1 MTPDD
6 LVEKT
11 KEVLANTFVLYM
23 KAHSYHWNVIGSD
36 FPQLHK
42 FFGKLYEELH
52 DAVDV
57 LAEQLRQLDS
67 FAPAT
72 LSRMVELSTIEE
84 DEKIPTAANMVNNL
98 ITANEKVIDSIK
110 DCYKMAEQLEM
121 YAHSNILQDRL
132 SAHVKHNW
140 MLKATAGKKSEDW
153 PFRDRR
159 L

>member
-84 DEKIPTAANMVNNL
+84 DEKIPTAVNMVNNL
-98 ITANEKVIDSIK
+98 ITANEKVIDSLK

-140 MLKATAGKKSEDW
+140 MLKATAGKKS
-153 PFRDRR
+153 
-159 L
+159 

>member
-84 DEKIPTAANMVNNL
+84 DEKIPTAVNMINNL

-140 MLKATAGKKSEDW
+140 MLKATAGKKS
-153 PFRDRR
+153 
-159 L
+159 

>member
-84 DEKIPTAANMVNNL
+84 DEKIPTAVNMVNNL

-140 MLKATAGKKSEDW
+140 MLKATAGKKS
-153 PFRDRR
+153 
-159 L
+159 

>member
-84 DEKIPTAANMVNNL
+84 DEKIPTAANMINNL

-140 MLKATAGKKSEDW
+140 MLKATAGKKS
-153 PFRDRR
+153 
-159 L
+159 

>member
-1 MTPDD
+1 MTPED

-23 KAHSYHWNVIGSD
+23 KAHSYHWNVIGPD

-72 LSRMVELSTIEE
+72 LSRMVELSTLTE

-98 ITANEKVIDSIK
+98 IAANDKVIDSIHE
-110 DCYKMAEQLEM
+110 CYKMAEQLEM

-132 SAHVKHNW
+132 SAHLKHQW
-140 MLKATAGKKSEDW
+140 MLRAVSGIKS
-153 PFRDRR
+153 
-159 L
+159 

>member
-98 ITANEKVIDSIK
+98 ITANEKVIDSLK

-140 MLKATAGKKSEDW
+140 MLKATAGKKS
-153 PFRDRR
+153 
-159 L
+159 

>member
-140 MLKATAGKKSEDW
+140 MLKATAGKKS
-153 PFRDRR
+153 
-159 L
+159 

>member
-84 DEKIPTAANMVNNL
+84 DEKIPTAANMINNL
-98 ITANEKVIDSIK
+98 ITANEKVIDSLK

-140 MLKATAGKKSEDW
+140 MLKATAGKKS
-153 PFRDRR
+153 
-159 L
+159 

>member
-1 MTPDD
+1 MTPED
-6 LVEKT
+6 LVDKT

-84 DEKIPTAANMVNNL
+84 DEKIPTAANMINNL

-140 MLKATAGKKSEDW
+140 MLKATAGKKS
-153 PFRDRR
+153 
-159 L
+159 

>member
-1 MTPDD
+1 MTPED
-6 LVEKT
+6 LVDKT

-72 LSRMVELSTIEE
+72 LSRMVELSTLTE

-98 ITANEKVIDSIK
+98 IAANDKVINSIHE
-110 DCYKMAEQLEM
+110 CYKMAEQLEM

-132 SAHVKHNW
+132 SAHLKHQW
-140 MLKATAGKKSEDW
+140 MLKATAGKKS
-153 PFRDRR
+153 
-159 L
+159 